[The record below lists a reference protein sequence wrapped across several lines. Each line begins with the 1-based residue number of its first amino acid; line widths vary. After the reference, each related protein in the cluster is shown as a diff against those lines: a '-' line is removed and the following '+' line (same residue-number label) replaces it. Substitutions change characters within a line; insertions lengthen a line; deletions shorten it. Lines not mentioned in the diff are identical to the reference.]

1 MQPSTPEG
9 WEAVNAAYGAVK
21 AFLPRDQVTATA
33 WAVVAVLSAQ
43 REQSKDIYEARVTFN
58 RTCDET
64 LAYLRQQVAA
74 LRFPT
79 TR

>member
-1 MQPSTPEG
+1 MRPSSDQG
-9 WEAVNAAYGAVK
+9 WQAVDAAYAAVK
-21 AFLPRDQVTATA
+21 AFPPRDQVTATA
-33 WAVVAVLSAQ
+33 WTVVAVLSAQ
-43 REQSKDIYEARVTFN
+43 REKSKDIYEARAAFN

-64 LAYLRQQVAA
+64 LAYLQQQLAA